1 MSGPAR
7 FAACDTTDRAKLH
20 GERAVRQAAQRE
32 AAACR
37 KVIAELLRAVDSRIA
52 SERAGFDDDV
62 WGERPN
68 AARINA
74 RIDGLTSAR
83 DLIAE
88 AVKRTAKRGPS

>member
-1 MSGPAR
+1 MTR
-7 FAACDTTDRAKLH
+7 AAPKRD
-20 GERAVRQAAQRE
+20 ERTLRMAAQRE

-37 KVIAELLRAVDSRIA
+37 KVIADLLRDVDSRIA

-68 AARINA
+68 GDGIRA
-74 RIDGLTSAR
+74 RIDGLNSAR

-88 AVKRTAKRGPS
+88 AVERTAKRGSP

>member
-1 MSGPAR
+1 MTR
-7 FAACDTTDRAKLH
+7 AATKHD
-20 GERAVRQAAQRE
+20 ERTLRMAAQRE

-88 AVKRTAKRGPS
+88 AVERTAKRGPP